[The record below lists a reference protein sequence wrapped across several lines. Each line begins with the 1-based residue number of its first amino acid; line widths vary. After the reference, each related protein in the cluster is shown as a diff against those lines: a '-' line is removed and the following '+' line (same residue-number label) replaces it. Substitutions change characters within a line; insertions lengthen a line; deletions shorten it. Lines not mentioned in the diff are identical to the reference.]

1 MKRED
6 AYKRNERWKTES
18 DVTVIK
24 DLCQTVY
31 LSRSMTINSAG
42 GGIKRA
48 LSDVRLSRND
58 DWKGQELN
66 QETISVQF
74 KLKITDRSLKMDV
87 C

>member
-18 DVTVIK
+18 DVT
-24 DLCQTVY
+24 CQTVY

-48 LSDVRLSRND
+48 VSDVRLSRND